1 MDTIME
7 QIFDQ
12 KIKDY
17 KNNANEPQTEKAL
30 YFFKR
35 GMELQH
41 ELRNQNPPVPA
52 IAAERH
58 FDTVLEEDYPT
69 TLKEYRECQRAF
81 AVGFYVDLRFTI

>member
-35 GMELQH
+35 GMELQY
-41 ELRNQNPPVPA
+41 ELKKQHLPA

-58 FDTVLEEDYPT
+58 FDTVLEEYYPT
-69 TLKEYRECQRAF
+69 TLEEYRECQRAF
-81 AVGFYVDLRFTI
+81 AVGFYVDLCYVL